1 MQKHVL
7 RFPEC
12 LRFNEVDS
20 VLRFVAL
27 ALSRIE
33 FELHRFFVSP
43 STWKRRLLL
52 QRILPRREATSQL
65 EEWSL
70 DGEKKQSSCGVNAEF
85 DAEERGRGCESDVV
99 ICAELFDP
107 VNNKFLNQVSAVGNA
122 RYERGAGNCNSTE
135 RQPRTDRANKKRG
148 HAEGDQWELP
158 DARSDGEVF
167 GFAEIQCVND

>member
-7 RFPEC
+7 RFPKC
-12 LRFNEVDS
+12 LRFNKVDF

-33 FELHRFFVSP
+33 FELRRFFVSP

-85 DAEERGRGCESDVV
+85 DAEKRGRGCEIDVV
-99 ICAELFDP
+99 SAAELFDA
-107 VNNKFLNQVSAVGNA
+107 VNDELLNQVGAVGNA
-122 RYERGAGNCNSTE
+122 GYERCAWNRHSIE
-135 RQPRTDRANKKRG
+135 REPGTHRAKQ
-148 HAEGDQWELP
+148 E
-158 DARSDGEVF
+158 ARP
-167 GFAEIQCVND
+167 CRWR